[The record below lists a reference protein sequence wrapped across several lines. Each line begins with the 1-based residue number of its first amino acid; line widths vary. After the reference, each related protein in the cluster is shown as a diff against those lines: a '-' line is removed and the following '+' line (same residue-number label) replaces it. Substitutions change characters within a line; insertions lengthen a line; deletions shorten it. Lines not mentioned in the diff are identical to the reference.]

1 VVPATND
8 PARAPLDSGD
18 PNGSAATPD
27 AGALSI
33 TSLLNQEV
41 DASTFGSDKYRLP
54 RHGISAYVH
63 GTANVGFIVQDKADP
78 GGAIALHDVSG
89 HPSTFHRFGFNAFV
103 GADINDI
110 VFPELQIE
118 TASEELAVR
127 YAQVDVRL
135 VQNFLFLRVGE
146 FLVPMGALNGYPD
159 PFFLHKLAET
169 PLMYRNVMPSKWSQT
184 GVQLYGRA
192 ALSTAMTLE
201 YAVYVVNGLQQTP
214 DATNPNAVTEGGN
227 VYEMTEND
235 IERFHGAKH
244 FGAHVNMSGKG
255 LNVGASGYTGN
266 YAAVGHRRIS
276 IGDID
281 AEWQSDKLMLKAEAA
296 ITHQAITGGHLDK
309 VGAYALASYR
319 VIPELEPV
327 LRFDMLKLDQAKI
340 YDRTQLGIGLDLY
353 PYPEKTPTV
362 VFKGAY
368 LPSWDG
374 SGHFAANRVVL
385 VLGAAF

>member
-1 VVPATND
+1 M
-8 PARAPLDSGD
+8 
-18 PNGSAATPD
+18 PD
-27 AGALSI
+27 AGTMSI

-41 DASTFGSDKYRLP
+41 DASTFGSSKYRLP

-63 GTANVGFIVQDKADP
+63 GTANVGFIAQDKADP
-78 GGAIALHDVSG
+78 GGAIALHDASG

-127 YAQVDVRL
+127 YAQVDVRIA
-135 VQNFLFLRVGE
+135 QDYLFVRVGE
-146 FLVPMGALNGYPD
+146 FLLPMGGLNGYPD
-159 PFFLHKLAET
+159 PFYLHKLAET
-169 PLMYRNVMPSKWSQT
+169 PLLYRNVVPAKWSQT
-184 GVQLYGRA
+184 GVQLFGRVPLSA
-192 ALSTAMTLE
+192 AMNLE
-201 YAVYVVNGLQQTP
+201 YAGYVVNGLQQLP
-214 DATNPNAVTEGGN
+214 NPLNPNAVTEGGN

-244 FGAHVNMSGKG
+244 FGGHVNLSGNG

-281 AEWQSDKLMLKAEAA
+281 AEWQSGKITLKAEAVIA
-296 ITHQAITGGHLDK
+296 HQAITGGHLDK
-309 VGAYALASYR
+309 VGSYVLGSYR

-327 LRFDMLKLDQAKI
+327 LRLDLLRLDQAKI
-340 YDRTQLGIGLDLY
+340 YDRTQLAIGLDLY
-353 PYPEKTPTV
+353 PYPEKAPTV
-362 VFKGAY
+362 LFKGAY

-374 SGHFAANRVVL
+374 SGKFAANRFVVL
-385 VLGAAF
+385 LGAAF